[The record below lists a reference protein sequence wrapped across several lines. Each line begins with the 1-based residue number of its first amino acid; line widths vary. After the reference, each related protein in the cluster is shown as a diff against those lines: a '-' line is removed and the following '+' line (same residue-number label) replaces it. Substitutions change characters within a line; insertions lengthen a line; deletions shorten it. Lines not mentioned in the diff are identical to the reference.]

1 MIIIGFLLLTAFV
14 IWIVVEALQMIEE
27 GTPAK
32 DSDIL
37 EMLEL
42 KSKDYMMHRTWGG
55 KFYLK
60 TYRTTVSAPTIYQ
73 TSYSLLFP
81 YYIEEVGMVPFWYKS
96 ADKIREL
103 FEQKIANSKFQV
115 TKRDKLG
122 LN

>member
-1 MIIIGFLLLTAFV
+1 MIIIGFILLTAFV

-42 KSKDYMMHRTWGG
+42 KGKDYEIHKTWDG
-55 KFYLK
+55 KFRLK
-60 TYRTTVSAPTIYQ
+60 TYRTTAPTVYP